1 MKMAVKKGNFVSL
14 FSQCLMLL
22 LVCFSYCCH
31 ASSKWPVRYLP
42 GFNGPLP
49 FHMETGY
56 VGVGES
62 DEDQLFYYFVK
73 SETNPRE
80 DPLIM
85 WLTGGPG
92 CSGWIG
98 LNEVGPL
105 TMEYKEF
112 NGSIP
117 GLLLNPN
124 SWTKIASIIFVDSP
138 VRTGFS
144 YSKGYKKSGDF
155 KASKELYQFLR
166 KWLDDHPEFLSNPL
180 YIAGHS
186 YSGLILPIVV
196 QEIAKGIE
204 VGLEP
209 ILNLKGYSLGSPLTD
224 HRIDQNGAIPFVHGM
239 ALISDE
245 LYESAKKNC
254 RGDYYI
260 NSRYFL
266 CAKDL
271 HAIDER
277 LYGLN
282 KDQILEPRCATAA
295 PRGKEIGGLRRSLE
309 NSSRLHPPNSLPAF
323 GCRDYWYLL
332 SYYYMNYYDT
342 VRRALHIRKGTVGE
356 WVWCNSEHYVR
367 EINSTIEY
375 HLNLTNEGYRAL
387 IYSGDHDLVVPFV
400 GTETWIR
407 SLNSSI
413 VDEWRSWFVGGQIA
427 GYTRAY
433 VNNLTFATVKGA
445 GHTPPSYKP
454 ENCFAM
460 FERWLHGKPL

>member
-1 MKMAVKKGNFVSL
+1 MAVTKENFLSL
-14 FSQCLMLL
+14 FSQYLMLL

-31 ASSKWPVRYLP
+31 ASSKWPVKYLP

-92 CSGWIG
+92 CSAWSG
-98 LNEVGPL
+98 LLYEIGPL
-105 TMEYKEF
+105 IIEYKEY

-117 GLLLNPN
+117 GLLLNPH

-144 YSKGYKKSGDF
+144 YSKGNKKSGDF

-180 YIAGHS
+180 DLAGDS
-186 YSGLILPIVV
+186 YSGFILPIVV

-204 VGLEP
+204 AGQEP
-209 ILNLKGYSLGSPLTD
+209 ILNLKGYSLGNPFTD
-224 HRIDQNGAIPFVHGM
+224 YRIDQNGAIPFVHGM
-239 ALISDE
+239 GLISDE

-266 CAKDL
+266 CAKDV
-271 HAIDER
+271 HAIDEE
-277 LYGLN
+277 YGL
-282 KDQILEPRCATAA
+282 
-295 PRGKEIGGLRRSLE
+295 
-309 NSSRLHPPNSLPAF
+309 
-323 GCRDYWYLL
+323 LL
-332 SYYYMNYYDT
+332 SYYYMNYYDI
-342 VRRALHIRKGTVGE
+342 VRTALHIRKGTVGE
-356 WVWCNSEHYVR
+356 WIRCNSDLHYVK
-367 EINSTIEY
+367 EISSTIEY
-375 HLNLTNEGYRAL
+375 HLNLTTNGYRAL

-407 SLNSSI
+407 SLNFSV

-433 VNNLTFATVKGA
+433 VNNLTFATGA
-445 GHTPPSYKP
+445 GHSAPTYRPK
-454 ENCFAM
+454 NCFAM
-460 FERWLHGKPL
+460 FERWLHSKPL

>member
-1 MKMAVKKGNFVSL
+1 
-14 FSQCLMLL
+14 MLL

-166 KWLDDHPEFLSNPL
+166 K
-180 YIAGHS
+180 
-186 YSGLILPIVV
+186 
-196 QEIAKGIE
+196 
-204 VGLEP
+204 
-209 ILNLKGYSLGSPLTD
+209 
-224 HRIDQNGAIPFVHGM
+224 
-239 ALISDE
+239 
-245 LYESAKKNC
+245 
-254 RGDYYI
+254 
-260 NSRYFL
+260 
-266 CAKDL
+266 
-271 HAIDER
+271 
-277 LYGLN
+277 
-282 KDQILEPRCATAA
+282 
-295 PRGKEIGGLRRSLE
+295 
-309 NSSRLHPPNSLPAF
+309 
-323 GCRDYWYLL
+323 DYWYLL